1 LWEKGQLVKA
11 NLVVLVGPTA
21 VGKTA
26 LSVRLAKK
34 WKADIF
40 SADSRQLYKEMSIG
54 TAKPTPKEMEGVKH
68 HFIDSHSIA
77 QNFTAGDFER
87 QLDKKLEEYF
97 QGNTTGILSGGTGLF
112 VKAALYGLDDM
123 PEAPQQLRDE
133 LMNRLKTEGLETLQ
147 KELQVLDP
155 EGSKRIEIQN
165 PQRVVRALEVCLST
179 GKPFSSFQTGAGK
192 VLPYH
197 PIKIGIERDREELY
211 SRINQRVDLMIQQGL
226 LDEVKRLLPYR
237 NSYALQTVGY
247 KEIFDFIDGKTSWE
261 ESVELLKRNTRRY
274 AKRQLTW
281 FKNQDQFS
289 WFHADDEEGI
299 NEYIEKSLLHK

>member
-1 LWEKGQLVKA
+1 MKA

-34 WKADIF
+34 WKAEIF

-54 TAKPTPKEMEGVKH
+54 TAKPTPEEIEGVKH
-68 HFIDSHSIA
+68 HFIDSHSIT

-87 QLDKKLEEYF
+87 QLDQKLEEYF
-97 QGNTTGILSGGTGLF
+97 QKNSIGLLSGGTGLF

-123 PEAPQQLRDE
+123 PDAPQELRHE
-133 LMNRLKTEGLETLQ
+133 LMSRLRMEGLEVLQ

-155 EGSKRIEIQN
+155 EGSKKIEIQN
-165 PQRVVRALEVCLST
+165 PQRVVRALEVCIST
-179 GKPFSSFQTGAGK
+179 GKPFSSFRTGADK

-197 PIKIGIERDREELY
+197 TIKIGIERDREELY
-211 SRINQRVDLMIQQGL
+211 SRINQRVDLMVQQGL
-226 LDEVKRLLPYR
+226 LDEVKKLMPFR

-247 KEIFDFIDGKTSWE
+247 KEIFDYLDGITTWE
-261 ESVELLKRNTRRY
+261 KSIELLKRNTRRY

-281 FKNQDQFS
+281 FKNQDQFT

-299 NEYIEKSLLHK
+299 NEYIEKSLLHN